1 MKTYREQLIKYK
13 YTYISYFIT
22 NVLFLGMWFIIGFN
36 TDNADYTLGYCVPY
50 YDLSQNYFEIGYRYL
65 NILGRVC
72 GLTFFQFRLILMTVM
87 LFLLCDSIKKY
98 ARFPVF
104 ITILY
109 MVYPFLLQSVQI
121 RNALSASIV
130 IYALR
135 YLDESKKNYKYII
148 LVFLAASIHKISLIY
163 LFLVLV
169 RKKDLSSIFK
179 ISGLLFVLLYLAIVF
194 FKNKIL
200 SFLYLFLKDERI
212 YFYANLNEQHILVKS
227 MLPYMI
233 VGILFFY
240 LFCIKKQKHIKLK
253 NITSFDKTLLKV
265 SVALLGFL
273 PLFLIDGNYYRIW
286 AFFLPVIYTAILNI
300 NQYSGK
306 LKNDKWIMRFCCI
319 FLAIGLF
326 ILDLSPYDLN
336 SYEQVT
342 KAVTQNNAILE
353 WLK

>member
-1 MKTYREQLIKYK
+1 MKTYREQFIRCK

-22 NVLFLGMWFIIGFN
+22 NVLFLWMWFIIGFN

-65 NILGRVC
+65 NILGRAC

-98 ARFPVF
+98 AHFPVF

-135 YLDESKKNYKYII
+135 YLDEGKPSYKYVI

-169 RKKDLSSIFK
+169 RRKDLSSIFK
-179 ISGLLFVLLYLAIVF
+179 ISGLLFTLLYIVIVF
-194 FKNKIL
+194 FKDKIL
-200 SFLYLFLKDERI
+200 SFLYLLLEDERI

-240 LFCIKKQKHIKLK
+240 LFIIKKQKNDKLK
-253 NITSFDKTLLKV
+253 NITPLDKTLLKV

-286 AFFLPVIYTAILNI
+286 AFFLPVIYMAILNI
-300 NQYSGK
+300 NNYTGK
-306 LKNDKWIMRFCCI
+306 LKNGLCAFVVYFWQLDYLCWI
-319 FLAIGLF
+319 
-326 ILDLSPYDLN
+326 
-336 SYEQVT
+336 
-342 KAVTQNNAILE
+342 
-353 WLK
+353 